1 MKAILLA
8 SAASLALVSGAYAV
22 TPPTAHAPMSIKA
35 PNMTN
40 MHVVPQTGSST
51 LYSQSG
57 STASSWP
64 ASNDITTTESAAVT
78 SAGADSFVLPKGK
91 HSISAVYAPG
101 ESYGYFGDSYP
112 NAMDVTFYSKIKTSK
127 KGSKAKVLF
136 ACTDMPYTNEGG
148 YGDFLTDL
156 KTCKGAKKLTGGKEY
171 WVSIQAVDDYHDG
184 YQYWFWM
191 SRKTD
196 NGPSGEGDWENPSGY
211 FGACSTFAAMDTCF
225 GSDDSYVGNGFE
237 FTLYGK

>member
-1 MKAILLA
+1 
-8 SAASLALVSGAYAV
+8 
-22 TPPTAHAPMSIKA
+22 
-35 PNMTN
+35 MTN
-40 MHVVPQTGSST
+40 MHVVPRTGSST

-64 ASNDITTTESAAVT
+64 ASNDITSATSSAITT
-78 SAGADSFVLPKGK
+78 AGADSFVLPSGT
-91 HSISAVYAPG
+91 HTISAVYAPG
-101 ESYGYFGDSYP
+101 ESYGYFGYAYP
-112 NAMDVTFYSKIKTSK
+112 SAMDVTFYKTIKTSK
-127 KGSKAKVLF
+127 KGKTKVKVAF

-156 KTCKGAKKLTGGKEY
+156 STCKKAKSLKGGKEY
-171 WVSIQAVDDYHDG
+171 WVSIQAVAAYHDD

-211 FGACSTFAAMDTCF
+211 FGACSTFAPMDTCF
-225 GSDDSYVGNGFE
+225 GSDDSYVGNGYE
-237 FTLYGK
+237 FTLYGN